1 MMAAYLSGPQSFGFP
16 SVDSHQSLGP
26 NSSEA
31 QRGVLMNLNAKKSRW
46 TGRRGNIGESSC
58 LVAFVDDDKY
68 GKDEDMLIDRRI
80 TMDAGLQ

>member
-1 MMAAYLSGPQSFGFP
+1 
-16 SVDSHQSLGP
+16 
-26 NSSEA
+26 
-31 QRGVLMNLNAKKSRW
+31 MNLNAKKSRW